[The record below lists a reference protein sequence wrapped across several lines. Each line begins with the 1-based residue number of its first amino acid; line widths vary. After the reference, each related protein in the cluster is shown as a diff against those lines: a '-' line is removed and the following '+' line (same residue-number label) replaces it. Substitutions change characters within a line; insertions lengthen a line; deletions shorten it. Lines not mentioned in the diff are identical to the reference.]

1 MSAIGVA
8 GSVSSCGVNL
18 FQEVIIEVGV
28 QMLEVSYTMD
38 TSVPLDASVACAD
51 DYVDFSLVGLLLG
64 IHSNRSCQSCG
75 IAGNISSMFHSFPL

>member
-1 MSAIGVA
+1 MQLAGKVSAIGVA

-38 TSVPLDASVACAD
+38 TSVPLDVSVACAD
-51 DYVDFSLVGLLLG
+51 DYVDFSLVGLCWAVN
-64 IHSNRSCQSCG
+64 SDRSC
-75 IAGNISSMFHSFPL
+75 